1 MQELLFPA
9 DMTREEFGQ
18 AYQAG
23 QIHTVR
29 FLVSRGI
36 PKDSAADFAQ
46 SAWAR
51 GWERLDQL
59 RDETVLVTWVNT
71 IALNLFRKTLRHT
84 ARQEVLTDTAHP
96 SSSVN
101 WAALDLARI
110 LTRCRARDRVLLQ
123 AQLEGVTAKE
133 LSQRTG
139 STTTAARLR
148 FYRARHA
155 ALMASQ
161 GFTPTRQARLQ
172 LQTAA

>member
-1 MQELLFPA
+1 
-9 DMTREEFGQ
+9 MTREEFGQ
-18 AYQAG
+18 AYQEG
-23 QIHTVR
+23 QIHTVK
-29 FLVSRGI
+29 FLLSRGI

-71 IALNLFRKTLRHT
+71 IALNLFRKTLRKN
-84 ARQEVLTDTAHP
+84 ARQEALVETAHP
-96 SSSVN
+96 ASGMN

-133 LSQRTG
+133 LSERTG
-139 STTTAARLR
+139 GTATAARLR

-155 ALMASQ
+155 ALIASR
-161 GFTPTRQARLQ
+161 GFAPARQSALQ
-172 LQTAA
+172 LRAA